1 MELPAAPPMVRSP
14 RDLQDAVIAGM
25 DGSPFHAP
33 RRLVDDAAHALERW
47 TRGVTSTSRPQ
58 VVVRLD
64 PPGEAGVWLVSVL
77 VAAGAG
83 EPVPIDAALRQDRG
97 SRTLTAEWE
106 RLGRAFP
113 AIARVTGP
121 RRGQLALTQDQAW
134 ELMTTTGPMLATIAV
149 LLISNTLAALIG
161 RWLLPE
167 VRIAVFVVVIAA
179 AVTAVELTLAAW
191 LPAIHAGLGIFLPL
205 IVTNCLVLARAESFA
220 ARNAVG
226 SAMLDALAMGVG
238 FMLVLLALGASRELL
253 GHGSLGAGLDDVLGP
268 AWSGT
273 RIEVF
278 PERHGLL
285 LVLLPPGAFIL
296 LGLMLAIRNRLAQRR
311 QVQRGAAIAVGE
323 SRA

>member
-1 MELPAAPPMVRSP
+1 MDARSIVANGLSVQNP
-14 RDLQDAVIAGM
+14 GLVQLLGLCPLLAV
-25 DGSPFHAP
+25 
-33 RRLVDDAAHALERW
+33 
-47 TRGVTSTSRPQ
+47 STT
-58 VVVRLD
+58 
-64 PPGEAGVWLVSVL
+64 
-77 VAAGAG
+77 VAYG
-83 EPVPIDAALRQDRG
+83 
-97 SRTLTAEWE
+97 
-106 RLGRAFP
+106 LGL
-113 AIARVTGP
+113 G
-121 RRGQLALTQDQAW
+121 
-134 ELMTTTGPMLATIAV
+134 LATIAV

-273 RIEVF
+273 RIDVF

-285 LVLLPPGAFIL
+285 FVLLPPGAFIL
-296 LGLMLAIRNRLAQRR
+296 LGLMLAIRNRLSQRR
-311 QVQRGAAIAVGE
+311 QVRRGAAIAVGE

>member
-1 MELPAAPPMVRSP
+1 MDTRSILANGLSVQNP
-14 RDLQDAVIAGM
+14 GLVQLLGLCPLLAV
-25 DGSPFHAP
+25 
-33 RRLVDDAAHALERW
+33 
-47 TRGVTSTSRPQ
+47 STT
-58 VVVRLD
+58 
-64 PPGEAGVWLVSVL
+64 
-77 VAAGAG
+77 VAYG
-83 EPVPIDAALRQDRG
+83 
-97 SRTLTAEWE
+97 
-106 RLGRAFP
+106 LGL
-113 AIARVTGP
+113 G
-121 RRGQLALTQDQAW
+121 
-134 ELMTTTGPMLATIAV
+134 LATIAV

-191 LPAIHAGLGIFLPL
+191 LPAIHAGLGIYLPL

-268 AWSGT
+268 AWSTT
-273 RIEVF
+273 RIDVF

-296 LGLMLAIRNRLAQRR
+296 LGLMLAIRNRLSQRR
-311 QVQRGAAIAVGE
+311 RVHRAAIAVGV

>member
-1 MELPAAPPMVRSP
+1 M
-14 RDLQDAVIAGM
+14 G
-25 DGSPFHAP
+25 
-33 RRLVDDAAHALERW
+33 
-47 TRGVTSTSRPQ
+47 
-58 VVVRLD
+58 
-64 PPGEAGVWLVSVL
+64 
-77 VAAGAG
+77 
-83 EPVPIDAALRQDRG
+83 
-97 SRTLTAEWE
+97 
-106 RLGRAFP
+106 LG
-113 AIARVTGP
+113 
-121 RRGQLALTQDQAW
+121 
-134 ELMTTTGPMLATIAV
+134 LATIAV

-220 ARNAVG
+220 ARNAVW

-268 AWSGT
+268 AWAAT
-273 RIEVF
+273 RIDVF

-296 LGLMLAIRNRLAQRR
+296 LGLMLAVRNRLAQRR
-311 QVQRGAAIAVGE
+311 AVATRVRRSRSERAAREAAQIVRSSSGVSGMRTRRPGPSSNTRRPSSCW
-323 SRA
+323 SR

>member
-1 MELPAAPPMVRSP
+1 MDARSIVANGLSVQNP
-14 RDLQDAVIAGM
+14 GLVQLLGLCPLLAV
-25 DGSPFHAP
+25 
-33 RRLVDDAAHALERW
+33 
-47 TRGVTSTSRPQ
+47 STT
-58 VVVRLD
+58 
-64 PPGEAGVWLVSVL
+64 
-77 VAAGAG
+77 VAYG
-83 EPVPIDAALRQDRG
+83 
-97 SRTLTAEWE
+97 
-106 RLGRAFP
+106 LGL
-113 AIARVTGP
+113 G
-121 RRGQLALTQDQAW
+121 
-134 ELMTTTGPMLATIAV
+134 LATIAV

-311 QVQRGAAIAVGE
+311 QVQRGAALAVGE

>member
-1 MELPAAPPMVRSP
+1 MDTRSILANGLSVQNP
-14 RDLQDAVIAGM
+14 GLVQLLGLCPLLAV
-25 DGSPFHAP
+25 
-33 RRLVDDAAHALERW
+33 
-47 TRGVTSTSRPQ
+47 STT
-58 VVVRLD
+58 
-64 PPGEAGVWLVSVL
+64 
-77 VAAGAG
+77 VAYG
-83 EPVPIDAALRQDRG
+83 
-97 SRTLTAEWE
+97 
-106 RLGRAFP
+106 LGL
-113 AIARVTGP
+113 G
-121 RRGQLALTQDQAW
+121 
-134 ELMTTTGPMLATIAV
+134 LATIAV

-253 GHGSLGAGLDDVLGP
+253 GHGSLGAGLDDVLGS
-268 AWSGT
+268 AWATT
-273 RIEVF
+273 RIDVF

-311 QVQRGAAIAVGE
+311 QVQRGAAIAVGV

>member
-1 MELPAAPPMVRSP
+1 MDARSIVANGLSVQNP
-14 RDLQDAVIAGM
+14 GLVQLLGLCPLLAV
-25 DGSPFHAP
+25 
-33 RRLVDDAAHALERW
+33 
-47 TRGVTSTSRPQ
+47 STT
-58 VVVRLD
+58 
-64 PPGEAGVWLVSVL
+64 
-77 VAAGAG
+77 VAYG
-83 EPVPIDAALRQDRG
+83 
-97 SRTLTAEWE
+97 
-106 RLGRAFP
+106 LGL
-113 AIARVTGP
+113 G
-121 RRGQLALTQDQAW
+121 
-134 ELMTTTGPMLATIAV
+134 LATIAV

-273 RIEVF
+273 SIEVF

>member
-1 MELPAAPPMVRSP
+1 MDARSIVVNGLSVQNP
-14 RDLQDAVIAGM
+14 GLVQLLGLCPLLAV
-25 DGSPFHAP
+25 
-33 RRLVDDAAHALERW
+33 
-47 TRGVTSTSRPQ
+47 STT
-58 VVVRLD
+58 
-64 PPGEAGVWLVSVL
+64 
-77 VAAGAG
+77 VAYG
-83 EPVPIDAALRQDRG
+83 
-97 SRTLTAEWE
+97 
-106 RLGRAFP
+106 LGL
-113 AIARVTGP
+113 G
-121 RRGQLALTQDQAW
+121 
-134 ELMTTTGPMLATIAV
+134 LATIAV

-238 FMLVLLALGASRELL
+238 FMLVLLALGTSRELL

-273 RIEVF
+273 RIDVF

-311 QVQRGAAIAVGE
+311 QVLGGAAIAVGVG
-323 SRA
+323 RA

>member
-1 MELPAAPPMVRSP
+1 MDARSIVANGLSVQNP
-14 RDLQDAVIAGM
+14 GLVQLLGLCPLLAV
-25 DGSPFHAP
+25 
-33 RRLVDDAAHALERW
+33 
-47 TRGVTSTSRPQ
+47 STT
-58 VVVRLD
+58 
-64 PPGEAGVWLVSVL
+64 
-77 VAAGAG
+77 VAYG
-83 EPVPIDAALRQDRG
+83 
-97 SRTLTAEWE
+97 
-106 RLGRAFP
+106 LGL
-113 AIARVTGP
+113 G
-121 RRGQLALTQDQAW
+121 
-134 ELMTTTGPMLATIAV
+134 LATIAV

-268 AWSGT
+268 AWATT
-273 RIEVF
+273 RIDVF

-296 LGLMLAIRNRLAQRR
+296 LGFMLAIRNRLAQRR
-311 QVQRGAAIAVGE
+311 ELQRGAAIAVGE
-323 SRA
+323 IRA